1 MAAMKHRGRKN
12 RRLKRF
18 LSRTLPLLA
27 ILSSLLLALF
37 LVSGVQQNSPGS
49 VDDLLGDSYIWVL
62 LVTALAL
69 MVLLLTIANRLYTLA
84 RRVRAEVPGARL
96 AARWVRNFLALSLP
110 PALIVYFFSAWF
122 LTSSIDSWF
131 DVQVEA
137 ALADSLQLGQEFLDT
152 RTLEVRNQ
160 LRSIAF
166 ELDLLQEDGEML
178 RQALLDRV
186 RVSGPSELSLMET
199 GGTLIA
205 TANINSL
212 TGLPERPGDFALL
225 QATERGEYAAA
236 EPTAEGSLQIRVI
249 QLMPASYPGS
259 SARFLQAIYP
269 LPQDITALTGSIEQ
283 EYHRYQNVSYLRTS
297 LKQSFLLI
305 LSLVL
310 LLSIL
315 LAILAALTAARRM
328 VSPLSRLSTAT
339 QEVAAGDFGRA
350 VESGDRDEIGFLVQS
365 FNEMIEALKAASN
378 AAEESRSELQAQG
391 EYLETVL
398 GNLSSGVLT
407 LDEQEKIITTNSSC
421 RQILGLP
428 EHFDAIAPD
437 GRTLES
443 LSSVAPFLDPFV
455 AAIKHQT
462 NRGKTE
468 WQQEIRIERPEAPL
482 VLLIRGSRLP
492 LVALAGE
499 DTNHGHVIVFD
510 DVTILNQAQRDAA
523 WSEVARRL
531 AHEVKN
537 PLTPIRLAAER
548 LRMKLGDKLDGSDSV
563 MLARASNTIVAQVE
577 ALRTLVDAFGD
588 YAQEP
593 VLSRKSIR
601 LDELIGEIVALYQQ
615 GDSQLRFLLNL
626 QPGPEGLAADS
637 GRLRQMLHNLIRNSK
652 EAGSG
657 GPVTISIK
665 SSLIENSQGNWVMIE
680 LSDDGPGFPTVVL
693 ENPFE
698 PYVTNKA
705 AGSGLG
711 LAICRKIVIEHD
723 GKISV
728 SNLPGGGAMVQI
740 RLPLK
745 LAKDHSP

>member
-665 SSLIENSQGNWVMIE
+665 SSLVENSQGNWVMIE